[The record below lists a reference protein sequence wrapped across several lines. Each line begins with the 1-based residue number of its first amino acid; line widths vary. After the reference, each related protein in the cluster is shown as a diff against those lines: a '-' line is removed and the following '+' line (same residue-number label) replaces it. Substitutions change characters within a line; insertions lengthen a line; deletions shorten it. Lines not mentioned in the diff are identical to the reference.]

1 MQLSCSTWRQV
12 ETAIINFFRAEGGE
26 ILADSGESYLVVN
39 DEKTISLSDLAR
51 NLMDPAS

>member
-1 MQLSCSTWRQV
+1 MQVAYTTWRQV

-26 ILADSGESYLVVN
+26 IHVYSGESYLVVN
-39 DEKTISLSDLAR
+39 DERRISLSDLAR

>member
-26 ILADSGESYLVVN
+26 ILAYSGESYLVVN
-39 DEKTISLSDLAR
+39 DEKKISLSDLAR
-51 NLMDPAS
+51 DLTDPAS